1 MVDRVIQLQPLV
13 RRFGVPALVGMIL
26 LALFLDVVLR
36 PEPIGV
42 DFHTYAAAS
51 LVGMQT
57 GWAYIYDQN
66 LVTYIQTQIPTRVW
80 TQPFLSPPPVAWM
93 VAPLMALPYAAAF
106 FVWALGILAAF
117 IAALWWSTD
126 YRGRARVI
134 AVGATVAVW
143 WVFSAVH
150 VGQVAPLIAAG
161 LLVAWR
167 LLREDKDFAA
177 GIVLTV
183 VLFKPNTAL
192 LAPIALAFAGRFKAF
207 VAWIAGS
214 VVLVG
219 VSLASLGPHGIEAYI
234 VDLIDMP
241 AQIRHSAS
249 LQAIEGTFGLTGAG
263 ATALRVIIVV
273 AAMAT
278 AYRFRKSPW
287 LAMVVG
293 AMASLMT
300 ASYLHPSDICLLV
313 ASGWIL
319 WHERSDRVW
328 RALLV
333 GLWFVALPFLR
344 VVGLGV
350 PLNRWLII
358 EMVFMVALILDAWM
372 TRPAISSQPR
382 ALTPAADFSGPAPA

>member
-134 AVGATVAVW
+134 AVAATVAVW

-177 GIVLTV
+177 EVWSI
-183 VLFKPNTAL
+183 TAKR
-192 LAPIALAFAGRFKAF
+192 G
-207 VAWIAGS
+207 
-214 VVLVG
+214 
-219 VSLASLGPHGIEAYI
+219 
-234 VDLIDMP
+234 VDLILDMVGGDYIERNLRSLKLEGRLVLI
-241 AQIRHSAS
+241 AFLQGSKVTVDWRHIMMKRLTVTGSTMRASPSARK
-249 LQAIEGTFGLTGAG
+249 AEIAR
-263 ATALRVIIVV
+263 ALREKVWPLFGQGKLKSVV
-273 AAMAT
+273 THVFQLEEAPAAHA
-278 AYRFRKSPW
+278 
-287 LAMVVG
+287 
-293 AMASLMT
+293 LM
-300 ASYLHPSDICLLV
+300 
-313 ASGWIL
+313 
-319 WHERSDRVW
+319 E
-328 RALLV
+328 
-333 GLWFVALPFLR
+333 
-344 VVGLGV
+344 
-350 PLNRWLII
+350 
-358 EMVFMVALILDAWM
+358 
-372 TRPAISSQPR
+372 SSQHIGKIMLKVT
-382 ALTPAADFSGPAPA
+382 AE